1 MKAWAVRRR
10 VPEERW
16 NDEFLRSCKATLQNT
31 SPKEEE
37 CSEQVEVGEEEEE
50 TEQEE

>member
-16 NDEFLRSCKATLQNT
+16 NDEFLRQCKATLQNI
-31 SPKEEE
+31 SPGEEE
-37 CSEQVEVGEEEEE
+37 SSERVEMEEEEEE
-50 TEQEE
+50 TEQDE